1 MVIMGLDFMVLLTKP
16 DLIFLFQLLHG
27 ISPAIIIERIE
38 RFRSFL

>member
-1 MVIMGLDFMVLLTKP
+1 MGLDFMVLLTKP

-27 ISPAIIIERIE
+27 IRTVIIIERIE